1 MNSVELVLIIILSVI
16 SFLSLV
22 TLGIVLLRRPQGTN
36 SLSKEIRDEISSQS
50 KNTRE
55 EINYVLGNR
64 IDSFAQTTEKRLEA
78 IRLSVEDKLNII
90 QKNNE
95 EKLEKMRATVD
106 EKLHQTLEKRLGD
119 SFKIVSEKLENVYKG
134 LGEMQN
140 LAIGVGDLK
149 KVLTNVKARGSWG
162 EIYLGNILEQFLTP
176 EQYVK
181 NAKIKRRSKDFVE
194 FAIKIPSK
202 VEGQIVMMPVDSKF
216 PMEDYQRLVEAE
228 ESGNLAD
235 IKNAR
240 RELEK
245 SVKKYA
251 MDIRDKY
258 IDPPYTTDF
267 GVMFLPTES
276 LFCEVLKNTTLCETL
291 QRDYRV
297 TITGPTTLS
306 ALINSL
312 QLGFRALAIEKQTSE
327 VWRILGGVKTE
338 FNKFGDLLAK
348 TNKKL
353 QEVANNMQL
362 AESKT
367 RNIQSK
373 LSKVESLP
381 TSQETPLFPETNIE
395 NEDDEQDERDEII
408 KTYDTE
414 DE

>member
-1 MNSVELVLIIILSVI
+1 MNTLLIVLVALTALVAIV
-16 SFLSLV
+16 SLV
-22 TLGIVLLRRPQGTN
+22 TLIVIAKRPQQN
-36 SLSKEIRDEISSQS
+36 DLSREIRNEIALQL

-55 EINYVLGNR
+55 EINNVLGNR
-64 IDSFAQTTEKRLEA
+64 IEGFSRTNEQKLEA
-78 IRLSVEDKLNII
+78 IRQTVENNLLLL
-90 QKNNE
+90 QKSNE
-95 EKLEKMRATVD
+95 EKLEKMRITVD
-106 EKLHQTLEKRLGD
+106 EKLHDTLEKRLGD

-140 LAIGVGDLK
+140 LAVGVGDLK

-181 NAKIKRRSKDFVE
+181 NAKIKKNSRDFVE

-202 VEGQIVMMPVDSKF
+202 VEGQIVMMPIDSKF
-216 PMEDYQRLVEAE
+216 PMEDYQRLVDAE
-228 ESGNLAD
+228 DAGNIEEIRTA
-235 IKNAR
+235 KK
-240 RELEK
+240 ELEK
-245 SVKKYA
+245 SIKHYA

-276 LFCEVLKNTTLCETL
+276 LYCEVLKNTSLCETL

-297 TITGPTTLS
+297 TITGPTTLT
-306 ALINSL
+306 AFINSL

-327 VWRILGGVKTE
+327 VWKILGGVKTE
-338 FNKFGDLLAK
+338 FGKFGDLLAK

-373 LSKVESLP
+373 LNKVDALP
-381 TSQETPLFPETNIE
+381 TSEATQLFPEQTFP
-395 NEDDEQDERDEII
+395 D
-408 KTYDTE
+408 DTE
-414 DE
+414 E

>member
-1 MNSVELVLIIILSVI
+1 MNTLLIIL
-16 SFLSLV
+16 
-22 TLGIVLLRRPQGTN
+22 IVLTSFTLLACLITLIVIKRPQQN
-36 SLSKEIRDEISSQS
+36 NLSREIRNEIAVQL

-55 EINYVLGNR
+55 EINNVLGNR
-64 IDSFAQTTEKRLEA
+64 IEGFSRTNEQKLESIRQT
-78 IRLSVEDKLNII
+78 VENKLLLL
-90 QKNNE
+90 QKSNE
-95 EKLEKMRATVD
+95 EKLEKMRMTVD
-106 EKLHQTLEKRLGD
+106 EKLHDTLEKRLGD

-140 LAIGVGDLK
+140 LAVGVGDLK

-181 NAKIKRRSKDFVE
+181 NAKIKKNSRDFVE

-202 VEGQIVMMPVDSKF
+202 VEGQIVMMPIDSKF
-216 PMEDYQRLVEAE
+216 PMEDYQRLVDAE
-228 ESGNLAD
+228 EVGDVAE
-235 IKNAR
+235 IRNAR
-240 RELEK
+240 KELEK
-245 SVKKYA
+245 SIKHYA

-276 LFCEVLKNTTLCETL
+276 LYCEVLKNTSLCETL

-297 TITGPTTLS
+297 TITGPTTLT
-306 ALINSL
+306 AFINSL

-327 VWRILGGVKTE
+327 VWKILGGVKTE
-338 FNKFGDLLAK
+338 FGKFGDLLAK

-373 LSKVESLP
+373 LNKVDALP
-381 TSQETPLFPETNIE
+381 TSESSQLFPEQILPE
-395 NEDDEQDERDEII
+395 
-408 KTYDTE
+408 DTE
-414 DE
+414 